1 MKEFVILNLCMMA
14 VVLIVTIY
22 VWVKMKKGDI

>member
-1 MKEFVILNLCMMA
+1 MREFVILNLCMMA
-14 VVLIVTIY
+14 VVLGVTIY